1 MSKAVKICEFCG
13 AENKPSAKFCN
24 ECGKTLAVSDQPAK
38 PSQASSSK
46 AAQGFGLEIVS
57 LVASILGFTC
67 LPFFGFII
75 ALVTGFM
82 SANPKENKY
91 AKVGIIIG
99 SLGLIVPVIV
109 LGILGI
115 FAGATA
121 NTDDLLWMLILGIIG
136 LLAAG
141 VSLFFFIRWLRK
153 PAA

>member
-1 MSKAVKICEFCG
+1 MS
-13 AENKPSAKFCN
+13 PH
-24 ECGKTLAVSDQPAK
+24 
-38 PSQASSSK
+38 
-46 AAQGFGLEIVS
+46 
-57 LVASILGFTC
+57 
-67 LPFFGFII
+67 
-75 ALVTGFM
+75 
-82 SANPKENKY
+82 PKENKF